1 MNQKYMEIAIKEADK
16 ALKSNEMPV
25 GSVIIYKDKIIGK
38 GYNKKECKKNSLMH
52 AEMIAINSACKKN
65 KDWRLNDCELYV
77 TMEPCVMCMGAII
90 ESRIKTVYYGVE
102 NKKTHNMN
110 IDLCNKE
117 KIGMIKISNNKIN
130 EQLDFFFSKIREK

>member
-16 ALKSNEMPV
+16 ALKLNEMPV
-25 GSVIIYKDKIIGK
+25 GAIIIHKDKIIGK

-102 NKKTHNMN
+102 NKKTHDMN

-117 KIGMIKISNNKIN
+117 KIGMIKINNNKIN